1 MNIKHIYSL
10 TSQIL
15 IPVLTIKCIPESFFI
30 IKIVAHN
37 DLGEANVAAEEFI
50 GYSGED
56 VPTEPPTS
64 LEVNEIIGP
73 RSAVLS
79 WKSVRPESVRGDF
92 KGIFLIYLVPHF
104 ILLTKFDVCFDLVLK
119 VLRLII
125 KIEKWVTQTVQVI
138 RLNT

>member
-1 MNIKHIYSL
+1 MPIINNSIHYTQFINIF
-10 TSQIL
+10 L
-15 IPVLTIKCIPESFFI
+15 IE
-30 IKIVAHN
+30 IVAHN

-92 KGIFLIYLVPHF
+92 KGIFLLF
-104 ILLTKFDVCFDLVLK
+104 CSRNFTFVL
-119 VLRLII
+119 I
-125 KIEKWVTQTVQVI
+125 WF
-138 RLNT
+138 